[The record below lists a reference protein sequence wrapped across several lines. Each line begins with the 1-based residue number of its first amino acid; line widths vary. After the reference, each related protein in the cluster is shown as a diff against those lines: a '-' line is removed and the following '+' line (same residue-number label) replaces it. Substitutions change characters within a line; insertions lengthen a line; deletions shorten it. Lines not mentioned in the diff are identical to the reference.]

1 MVEPLST
8 GRLSV
13 FQAMMDDAKGDRLA
27 IDALLAA
34 AAGDDLPGAI
44 TRLEELQA
52 NIPPRKDGR
61 VRETRIWNDLV
72 ARVGEMLDLAIHDLK
87 QLQEHEQSP

>member
-8 GRLSV
+8 GRLAI
-13 FQAMMDDAKGDRLA
+13 FQKMMDDAKGDRLA
-27 IDALLAA
+27 IDALLAT

-44 TRLEELQA
+44 ARLEELQA
-52 NIPPRKDGR
+52 NIPERKDGR

-72 ARVGEMLDLAIHDLK
+72 IRTGEILDLAIHDLK
-87 QLQEHEQSP
+87 QLHEKEQSL